1 MISTRSPNPNRPA
14 GRCLAAG
21 LALAIATLS
30 SQVALAQSGGGLAEM
45 VGGGGS
51 PSEGSSSSGGSSSGG
66 GSGSSGS
73 GGDLGMQSDAYVHR
87 PELNA
92 GLPPADDPPDLETPQ
107 ASLASFVDA
116 CDEGDYDRA
125 ARSLNLDG
133 IDRDRQAELGP
144 TLARQL
150 RSVLEQKLWIDWSD
164 VPDRPD
170 GQHFGYTLEKAQGTT
185 SEKPRSFYHLGS
197 IPLDR
202 RDVDVYLERVK
213 VPGAMPVWVFSRRTV
228 SHVPA
233 LYSAFGPGPLE
244 RRMPSGLTGTK
255 VWGIALWQ
263 WIGIVLFGLISLG
276 IGWVVQELIER
287 VLKAQASQRLSD
299 WLRTLAWSVHGPI
312 AAVVGL
318 VTFKLLAS
326 SLLRL
331 AGPVMAI
338 VEPAIFVL
346 IVLSLTWLLS
356 RVIDFASA
364 RLTSRYEGEERASN
378 AHEMLTRIKVAK
390 HFFTVIVL
398 LAGLGV
404 ALWQFEW
411 FHAIAYGM
419 LASAGIAALILG
431 VAAQRPLS
439 NLFAGVQLA
448 ITQPVRVGDAVIF
461 AENWGWIEELA
472 VTYVVIRTW
481 DMRRLVVPTSQLMDN
496 TVENWTKGGENM
508 MKPVYLYADYR
519 VDFAAVRDEL
529 GRILKDSDDW
539 DEEVPPILQV
549 TGCKE
554 ETIELRALCSAR
566 DPSVAWNLHCEV
578 RERLVSFLRDLE
590 GGAYLPRTRVA
601 MVGDGRVSPPPDGD
615 DRGDSAEGEDD
626 RRGSGS
632 RRGRSSSRSGSKSSR
647 SRSRSNQKEAA
658 RRNRMGGDPRGHP
671 GGDAEGDASE

>member
-1 MISTRSPNPNRPA
+1 MMSTRSAKKPA
-14 GRCLAAG
+14 GLPPAAG
-21 LALAIATLS
+21 LALALALVLS
-30 SQVALAQSGGGLAEM
+30 HAALAQSGGGLGGM
-45 VGGGGS
+45 LGGGDPS
-51 PSEGSSSSGGSSSGG
+51 PGGSSPGG
-66 GSGSSGS
+66 GSGSSGP
-73 GGDLGMQSDAYVHR
+73 GGDLDMQSDAYVHR

-92 GLPPADDPPDLETPQ
+92 GLPQTEDPPDLETPQ
-107 ASLASFVDA
+107 ASLANFIDA

-125 ARSLNLDG
+125 SRSLNLNG
-133 IDRDRQAELGP
+133 VAHDRQAGLGP

-150 RSVLEQKLWIDWSD
+150 RAVLQQKLWIDWTD

-170 GQHFGYTLEKAQGTT
+170 GRHFGYTLEKAQGNTT
-185 SEKPRSFYHLGS
+185 EKPRSFYHLGS
-197 IPLDR
+197 IPLDH

-213 VPGAMPVWVFSRRTV
+213 VPGAMPAWVFSKRTV
-228 SHVPA
+228 SYVPD

-244 RRMPSGLTGTK
+244 RRLPSGLTGTK
-255 VWGIALWQ
+255 VWGIATWQ
-263 WIGIVLFGLISLG
+263 WIGIALFGLISLG
-276 IGWVVQELIER
+276 IGWVVQAVVER
-287 VLKAQASQRLSD
+287 ILKAQSSQRLSD
-299 WLRTLAWSVHGPI
+299 WLRALAWSVHGPI

-318 VTFKLLAS
+318 VAFKLLTS

-331 AGPVMAI
+331 AGPVLAI

-356 RVIDFASA
+356 RVIDFASG

-529 GRILKDSDDW
+529 GRILKDSEDW

-601 MVGDGRVSPPPDGD
+601 MVGDGLASPALDGD
-615 DRGDSAEGEDD
+615 DRREPAEGGD
-626 RRGSGS
+626 RRRPGD
-632 RRGRSSSRSGSKSSR
+632 RRRKGRSPAGSGSKST
-647 SRSRSNQKEAA
+647 RSRSNQQEAA
-658 RRNRMGGDPRGHP
+658 RRHRIGGNPRGNSD
-671 GGDAEGDASE
+671 GDGEGEGDEGT